1 MLTQLDETSYKA
13 LIEARVF
20 DPKSLQSA
28 LTNRSRRSLAGKDGR
43 HLILAADHT
52 ARGKLAAGDN
62 ELALADRF
70 EMLDRIVRA
79 LANPD
84 VDGVLGSADILE
96 ELSWLGVLEGRL
108 AIGTMNR
115 GGILGAQWELDD
127 RMTAYDAD
135 HVAQYGLD
143 GGKML
148 FRIENT
154 DPGVARTLESV
165 AAAITQ
171 LADRGIMSLIEPLPY
186 LRNAAGLA
194 VLDES
199 DEQLMKV
206 VAIASGL
213 GSSSAHTW
221 LKIPSTDRMADVA
234 GATSMP
240 ILMLGGNPGTRTDE
254 TFTRWENAMKIPN
267 VRGLVAGRMLLYPD
281 TGSPETAVQQAAELV
296 HGMNR

>member
-1 MLTQLDETSYKA
+1 MLTHLDETTYQA
-13 LIEARVF
+13 LIEARIF
-20 DPKSLQSA
+20 DPKSLPSA
-28 LTNRSRRSLAGKDGR
+28 LANRSRRSLAGKDGR
-43 HLILAADHT
+43 HLIVAADHT
-52 ARGKLAAGDN
+52 ARGKLSAGDD

-70 EMLDRIVRA
+70 TMLDRIVRA
-79 LANPD
+79 LANPA
-84 VDGVLGSADILE
+84 VDGVLGSADVLE
-96 ELSWLGVLEGRL
+96 ELAWLGVLEGRL

-135 HVAQYGLD
+135 HIAQYGLD

-148 FRIENT
+148 FRIEDT

-186 LRNAAGLA
+186 LLNDAGMA

-199 DEQLMKV
+199 DEQLIKV

-221 LKIPSTDRMADVA
+221 LKVPTTDRMAEVA

-240 ILMLGGNPGTRTDE
+240 VLMLGGNPGSKTDE
-254 TFTRWENAMKIPN
+254 TFKRWENAMKIPN
-267 VRGLVAGRMLLYPD
+267 VRGLVAGRALLYPNLG
-281 TGSPETAVQQAAELV
+281 TPEAAVQQAAELV
-296 HGMNR
+296 HGMDR